1 MTTIYGQLIGALGR
15 ERGSKKILLGRR
27 LNTQIH
33 TALRLQ
39 KHGLPMRSMLFVM
52 PTSGVGGGN
61 VKILH
66 YLSHARSLGLR
77 VGLWVPQD
85 NKPVDWSPQSVSA
98 VQISTPGT
106 LKEWNTIFFTWPPD
120 WPKIAA
126 RLSCPLP
133 DQRVIHIIQHVRHV
147 NPDFIDGY
155 ALQLLQTKA
164 FSRICVSPEVSDAIT
179 PYVTD
184 HALTKTIPN
193 VIDTYL
199 FRPPIRWIKP
209 SRPLRVLYANWKNS
223 FGNHIRDRWQ
233 SIHPT
238 DSVIFESIDQLL
250 SQQALADR
258 MRAADIFIGTPNE
271 TEGFY
276 LTPLEAMASKVAVI
290 CPDVVGNRSFC
301 LRDMTCLMP
310 AYDDLDGHV
319 SALLQ
324 FVDNPSLRRTIARNG
339 YKKARSRQWWDERN
353 DFLRFLQCLP
363 PP

>member
-1 MTTIYGQLIGALGR
+1 ML
-15 ERGSKKILLGRR
+15 
-27 LNTQIH
+27 TQIR
-33 TALRLQ
+33 TALRLR
-39 KHGLPMRSMLFVM
+39 KHDLPMRSMLFVM

-85 NKPVDWSPQSVSA
+85 NKPVYWSPQSVSD
-98 VQISTPGT
+98 VQISTPET
-106 LKEWNTIFFTWPPD
+106 LEGWDTIFFTWPPD
-120 WPKIAA
+120 WPKIAE
-126 RLSCPLP
+126 RMSCPLP

-147 NPDFIDGY
+147 NPDFVDGY
-155 ALQLLQTKA
+155 ALHLLQTKA

-193 VIDTYL
+193 VIATGL
-199 FRPPIRWIKP
+199 FRPPIRWFKP
-209 SRPLRVLYANWKNS
+209 SRPLRVLYANWKNT
-223 FGNHIRDRWQ
+223 FGNRIRDRWQ
-233 SIHPT
+233 SIHAT
-238 DSVIFESIDQLL
+238 NTVIFESIDQLL
-250 SQQALADR
+250 SQQALAAR

-276 LTPLEAMASKVAVI
+276 LAPLEAMASKVAVI

-319 SALLQ
+319 CALLQ
-324 FVDNPSLRRTIARNG
+324 FVDDPSLRLTIARNG
-339 YKKARSRQWWDERN
+339 YRKAHARQWWDERS
-353 DFLRFLQCLP
+353 DFLGFLHCLP